1 MNKWVI
7 AAGVFVA
14 GILIVKMYDG
24 DLVTTDI
31 FQVMDDRDEIS
42 QSYEDLHADLPDPDG
57 YFMAMTP
64 ISFANKEITP
74 FEEDI
79 EAAILPA
86 DSEFGDMLSVFF
98 ARLKDSKNIERFIVV
113 GDNHFWEGKHTIA
126 GSKYGYETE
135 YGILNPDLNLIEDL
149 GVGTSYSAFRNE
161 PGFESLA
168 PYIKYYFPDSTLT
181 VIAVK
186 DFEKGEVLND
196 FAIALA
202 ENTDDDTFV
211 IGSTLFS
218 QKISNQTAKFHL
230 SQAIDTI
237 ETFDKDRIPQMD
249 VDSVPLMKIF
259 FDYLEEIDAQS
270 AHIES
275 AVIGDK
281 GGMVVSFSEGEPVK
295 AESNVTIMA
304 FGDMMLG
311 RYVRTLMNE
320 NGMSYIFKNIMGY
333 EGKFFEGA
341 DVIFGNL
348 EGPIHGQGTSGGTA
362 MVFSFNKDIAEFLK
376 KYGFNLFSIANNHA
390 VDQGWKGRAT
400 TLEAL
405 NEQELGWC
413 GHPSEVDPDSVY
425 YGTVGD
431 KEFAFVCFQDV
442 NYKLDDE
449 AAVEL
454 IKEIDEKV
462 DHLIVSVHWGYEY
475 KHRPDFNTEES
486 PGRAFVD
493 AGADF
498 VIGHHP
504 HVVQSFEEYNG
515 KFIFYSLGNFVFDQY
530 WSQMTQEELAIG
542 IELEDDEESLTTKV
556 HLFPMKSEMSQSRL
570 MTDEEY
576 SEWIERFVGYG
587 DYSEKMK
594 GQIRSG
600 VIEISSK

>member
-31 FQVMDDRDEIS
+31 FQVMEDRDEIS

>member
-98 ARLKDSKNIERFIVV
+98 ARLKDSKDIERFIVV

>member
-98 ARLKDSKNIERFIVV
+98 ARLKDSKDIERFIVV

-587 DYSEKMK
+587 DYSEEMK